1 MTDEARPRPKK
12 EAGRITLLLDR
23 AYGLDRFDRGP
34 VDIEHVA
41 TSFSKDISPESPILE
56 VSDRDIPGCMGALLY
71 SDKVPRQWGIVC
83 HVGQSSGRRAY
94 TIAHEF
100 GHYMLHRSLIE
111 EGSDFDGGIYCDED
125 SILKRSGEGIEREA
139 DEFAAALLMPLHDFR
154 RQVPAKERPDFDMLG
169 KAAARYGVSL
179 TAAILRWLEYT
190 ETRAIMLVSNEG
202 FGLWSKPSQAALR
215 SGLYIKTK
223 DVVYELPGQAT
234 AVRKDYNDESRSG
247 LFQPAGVWFREPV
260 VEMCLRSD
268 RYDQEITLLHFEDSG
283 PRWQEENAFEDSY
296 DRFVRGGQT

>member
-1 MTDEARPRPKK
+1 MTDETRPRPKK
-12 EAGRITLLLDR
+12 EAGRITQLLDL
-23 AYGLDRFDRGP
+23 AYGEDRFEKGP
-34 VDIEHVA
+34 VDIAHVA
-41 TSFSKDISPESPILE
+41 TSFSKDIAPESPIHE
-56 VSDRDIPGCMGALLY
+56 VSDLDIPGCMGALLY
-71 SDKVPRQWGIVC
+71 SDNVPRQWGIVC

-111 EGSDFDGGIYCDED
+111 KDDGFDGGIYCDED
-125 SILKRSGEGIEREA
+125 SILRRAGEGIEREA

-154 RQVPAKERPDFDMLG
+154 RQLPAKDRADFDMLG
-169 KAAARYGVSL
+169 NAATRYGVSL

-202 FGLWSKPSQAALR
+202 FGVWSKPSQAALR

-223 DVVYELPGQAT
+223 DVMYELPEQAT
-234 AVRKDYNDESRSG
+234 AVRREYNDESQSG
-247 LFQPAGVWFREPV
+247 LLQPAGVWFREPA

-268 RYDQEITLLHFEDSG
+268 RYDQEITLLHFEDAG
-283 PRWQEENAFEDSY
+283 PHEQEESEFEDSY
-296 DRFVRGGQT
+296 DRFVRGGQA